1 MKQLYGPTQQWL
13 RRGFVILTVLSLVTV
28 LFFTGR
34 DRASQAEA
42 APIFSGAV
50 LPASPTAEPTKSL
63 PTLKLGTMPVA
74 QAIAL
79 FQTDIDKLNSEVAA
93 LQTQNGKLLAQN
105 VQLQAQVT
113 AQDAILQAQ
122 INTIQKSLQPT
133 PRPPGS
139 LLPGAI
145 SWYSLKNGG
154 SSYDNLLIQ
163 VFQNPTQE
171 TEKPKL

>member
-1 MKQLYGPTQQWL
+1 MVATRLCHSHRLVSGYRAVLHRSRSSLTGRGSADFL
-13 RRGFVILTVLSLVTV
+13 RRRPSSVADGGADEKFADPQTRHDAGSA
-28 LFFTGR
+28 GY
-34 DRASQAEA
+34 RA
-42 APIFSGAV
+42 V
-50 LPASPTAEPTKSL
+50 
-63 PTLKLGTMPVA
+63 
-74 QAIAL
+74 
-79 FQTDIDKLNSEVAA
+79 QTDIDKLNSEVAA